1 MNHMQ
6 HVDLVVMGAGP
17 GGLFA
22 SSEAARRGLV
32 VALVEAQDRAGR
44 KLSMAGGGMGNIT
57 NRTLSPEHF
66 VGSRPAFCK
75 SVLHRFGTESALAL
89 LSELRIPWEEREYG
103 QIFCLEPASL
113 FARRLLDSALAEGV
127 LFLSGSPLRECAYEE
142 GVFHVRCG
150 ERQLRASRLLIAGGS
165 PACPQAG
172 AGESA
177 ARLAARLGHTVIPFR
192 PVLVPFVMP
201 PEWPLHGL
209 EGISLPAELRV
220 CTEHGSASDPCGARS
235 LLFTH
240 RGLSGPAALVAS
252 CFWQEGNA
260 LVVDFLPGEDVIGIM
275 HRPEHGRQLVRGL
288 LARRLPAR
296 LAERLVPQDLAD
308 RKVAELGK
316 KDRERIRKS
325 VHEHGVIPS
334 GTEGLRKAEAAAGG
348 VDVRELGSGMESRIV
363 PGLFFCGEVMD
374 VTGLLGG
381 YNIHWA
387 LASAFAAV
395 KAMTATAGGRG
406 RKCRASSASA
416 AE

>member
-1 MNHMQ
+1 MQ

-22 SSEAARRGLV
+22 SREAARRGLV

-127 LFLSGSPLRECAYEE
+127 LFLSGSPLRECAYKE

-150 ERQLRASRLLIAGGS
+150 ERQLSASRLLIAGGS

-177 ARLAARLGHTVIPFR
+177 ARLAARLGHTIIPFR

-209 EGISLPAELRV
+209 EGISLTAELRV

-252 CFWQEGNA
+252 CFWQEGFA
-260 LVVDFLPGEDVIGIM
+260 YTRMLKTSRCGSAKKI
-275 HRPEHGRQLVRGL
+275 HRYVPHETI
-288 LARRLPAR
+288 PAYVGPCYPR
-296 LAERLVPQDLAD
+296 D
-308 RKVAELGK
+308 RN
-316 KDRERIRKS
+316 
-325 VHEHGVIPS
+325 
-334 GTEGLRKAEAAAGG
+334 GTAQRDEMVEA
-348 VDVRELGSGMESRIV
+348 
-363 PGLFFCGEVMD
+363 GEV
-374 VTGLLGG
+374 G
-381 YNIHWA
+381 YHPFCA
-387 LASAFAAV
+387 PQKAAV
-395 KAMTATAGGRG
+395 
-406 RKCRASSASA
+406 C
-416 AE
+416 